1 MDSLLL
7 LEALFWSAVIVTVYV
22 YLGYPTLLAAW
33 ARLAPKPVHSS
44 PVTPRV
50 SIVIAARNEA
60 AALRRRLDNLLES
73 DYPRD
78 RMQIIVVSDG
88 STDETVEVLRGYRGR
103 VDAVVLPPSGK
114 ASAINAGVAAARH
127 EILVFADAR
136 QTFAPGALRALVGPL
151 ADPAIGGVSGELI
164 LDCESGDGDS
174 TIGEGVGAYWRYE
187 KWLRRQESL
196 IGSTL
201 GSTGAIH
208 ALRRDLW
215 QPLPDETILDDVLAP
230 MQVVLSGARVVFE
243 GSAIAYDRVAP
254 AAATEFKRKTR
265 TLAGN
270 YQLIKLQ
277 PRLLIP
283 FLNPVWL
290 QFVSHKLGRLIVPYA
305 LVVMF
310 ATSAALAIHHLLY
323 GAAFAAQVVFY
334 GLAVY
339 GAVLDRRGLSSAAR
353 RAKEGRE
360 DRPPAAPGQHIG
372 EACVTSMHGGSD
384 A

>member
-7 LEALFWSAVIVTVYV
+7 FEALFWSAVIVTAYVYV
-22 YLGYPTLLAAW
+22 GYPALLAAW

-44 PVTPRV
+44 PVTPGV

-60 AALRRRLDNLLES
+60 AALRGRLDNLLES
-73 DYPRD
+73 DYPHD

-88 STDETVEVLRGYRGR
+88 STDETVDVLRNYRGR
-103 VDAVVLPPSGK
+103 VDAIVLPPSGK
-114 ASAINAGVAAARH
+114 ASAINAGVAAAHH

-136 QTFAPGALRALVGPL
+136 QTFARDALRALVGPL

-164 LDCESGDGDS
+164 LDCESGDGES

-230 MQVVLSGARVVFE
+230 MQVVLAGARVVFE
-243 GSAIAYDRVAP
+243 GNAIAYDRVAP
-254 AAATEFKRKTR
+254 AAVTEFKRKTR

-270 YQLIKLQ
+270 FQLIKLQ

-305 LVVMF
+305 LVLMF
-310 ATSAALAIHHLLY
+310 TTSAALASSHLLY
-323 GAAFAAQVVFY
+323 AAAFAAQVVFY
-334 GLAVY
+334 GLAAY
-339 GAVLDRRGLSSAAR
+339 GAVLDRRG
-353 RAKEGRE
+353 RE
-360 DRPPAAPGQHIG
+360 DRTAQGQHIG

>member
-7 LEALFWSAVIVTVYV
+7 IETLFWSAVIVTVYV

-33 ARLAPKPVHSS
+33 AKLAPKPVHSS
-44 PVTPRV
+44 PVTPGL

-60 AALRRRLDNLLES
+60 AALRRRLDNLFES

-88 STDETVEVLRGYRGR
+88 STDGTPAVLEAYRGR
-103 VDAVVLPPSGK
+103 VDAIVLPPSGK
-114 ASAINAGVAAARH
+114 ATAINAGVAAARH

-136 QTFAPGALRALVGPL
+136 QTFAPDALRALVAPL
-151 ADPAIGGVSGELI
+151 ADPQIGGVSGELI
-164 LDCESGDGDS
+164 LDCESGAADS

-187 KWLRRQESL
+187 KWLRRQESI

-215 QPLPDETILDDVLAP
+215 QPLPGETILDDVLAP
-230 MQVVLSGARVVFE
+230 MQVVLGGARVVFE
-243 GSAIAYDRVAP
+243 GSAVAYDRVAP
-254 AAATEFKRKTR
+254 AAANEFRRKTR

-270 YQLIKLQ
+270 FQLIKLQ

-305 LVVMF
+305 LLVMF
-310 ATSAALAIHHLLY
+310 VTSAALASGHLLY

-334 GLAVY
+334 GLAAY
-339 GAVLDRRGLSSAAR
+339 GAVLDRRG
-353 RAKEGRE
+353 RE
-360 DRPPAAPGQHIG
+360 DPTPAAQGQHIG